1 MFKPPELKLKP
12 DMAKVKRHLWKL
24 PELLIY
30 LIRWPFFL
38 VVIVSMA
45 VIYPIIFI
53 YDCLGDL
60 AFWFNQKRMNV
71 RDND

>member
-1 MFKPPELKLKP
+1 MFKPTELKLKP

-24 PELLIY
+24 PELLID
-30 LIRWPFFL
+30 LIRWPLFFAI
-38 VVIVSMA
+38 IVSMA
-45 VIYPIIFI
+45 VIAPVLFLYE
-53 YDCLGDL
+53 CLGDL

>member
-1 MFKPPELKLKP
+1 MFKPPYLNLKP
-12 DMAKVKRHLWKL
+12 DMAKVKRHFLKL
-24 PELLIY
+24 PELLIDM
-30 LIRWPFFL
+30 IRWPLFL

-45 VIYPIIFI
+45 VTYPFIFI